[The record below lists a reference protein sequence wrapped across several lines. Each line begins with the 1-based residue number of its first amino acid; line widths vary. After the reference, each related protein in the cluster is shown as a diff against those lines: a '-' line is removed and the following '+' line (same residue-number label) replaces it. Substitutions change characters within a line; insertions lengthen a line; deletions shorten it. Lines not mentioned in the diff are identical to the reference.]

1 MTKWLAQQTLEKMRF
16 DLSISRPGAA
26 MNEKMALEM
35 AIDALGVQQEE
46 EIKGCSGECDLCQD
60 ADGCEQCGSV

>member
-1 MTKWLAQQTLEKMRF
+1 MTKWLAQQTLAKMRF

-26 MNEKMALEM
+26 MNEKMALDM

-46 EIKGCSGECDLCQD
+46 DAGLPEEGAIKNVDESL
-60 ADGCEQCGSV
+60 S